1 MLIGIDGRSVSHPR
15 KGGFKTYI
23 ENLLLAFHQSDSKK
37 NFAIYYD
44 RQYHFEPLV
53 GDERFFEREAFLRYK
68 FLGQIYREQ
77 LSLPRIGSIL
87 KPDLWHFPYNTAPLT
102 GIGDYVLTLHDITPL
117 THKVNIDWSLPRKA
131 LKELALHV
139 YPRLMI
145 KRSARQAI
153 VIMTVSN
160 YAKQCI
166 VKELRIS
173 PEKIIVTPLAANPL
187 FRRLTQEE
195 INQARVDVYRKYG
208 LEKPFILTVAS
219 SLLKNPQGSIA
230 AFAKLPKGIKEN
242 HDLVI
247 VMAHDRFQAA
257 IQESVQRNKIV
268 QNTRILID
276 IDHSDLL
283 KLYNLAA
290 LFLYPSFTESF
301 GLPTAE
307 AMSCGTPI
315 ICSNNTGFP
324 ELVGKAAILIDPGDS
339 NAIASQI
346 ELVLKDSTTA
356 RTLSNRS
363 LQRAKQF
370 NWSHT
375 AAMTLN
381 AYNLAMM
388 T

>member
-23 ENLLLAFHQSDSKK
+23 ESLLLAFHQSDSNK
-37 NFAIYYD
+37 NFGIYYD
-44 RQYHFEPLV
+44 RQYHFDPIA
-53 GDERFFEREAFLRYK
+53 GDERFFEQEAFLRFN

-77 LSLPRIGSIL
+77 VSLPRIGSIL

-102 GIGDYVLTLHDITPL
+102 GISEYVLTLHDITPF
-117 THKVNIDWSLPRKA
+117 THKVSIDWSLPRKA

-145 KRSARQAI
+145 KRSARQAK

-166 VKELRIS
+166 VKKLGIS
-173 PEKIIVTPLAANPL
+173 PEKIIVTPLAANPIY
-187 FRRLTQEE
+187 RRLSQEE
-195 INQARVDVYRKYG
+195 KIQARIDIYRNYG

-242 HDLVI
+242 YDLVI
-247 VMAHDRFQAA
+247 VMAHDRFPAA
-257 IQESVQRNKIV
+257 IQESTQRNNIV
-268 QNTRILID
+268 QNTRILIN

-290 LFLYPSFTESF
+290 LLLYPSFTESF
-301 GLPTAE
+301 PLPTAE
-307 AMSCGTPI
+307 AMACGTPI

-324 ELVGKAAILIDPGDS
+324 EQVGKAAILIDPGDS

-346 ELVLKDSTTA
+346 ELVLKDNTTA

-363 LQRAKQF
+363 LQRAKKY
-370 NWSHT
+370 NWSDT

-381 AYNLAMM
+381 AYNLATM